1 MDYIGK
7 KYKDAQLIAE
17 KIIMLKK
24 GNCLDQVG
32 SSNLRLDCNS
42 YVPIITKWFRLD
54 GFRMNSD
61 KASTMNHIRNAVS
74 GWIRGTTGTGSDAAY
89 AILRQNSYTSVF
101 YGSNCNETDAIFRS
115 NVSECSIQSADF
127 SNLTFEVN
135 GLFTGTLSSLG
146 TADALIS
153 SSVQDFYVE
162 CVFTPVADSDVCKI
176 IENNKKYVNILDDYK
191 SFQRNYGNLSK
202 RTETI
207 PVASVIQAVDVLK
220 EEIEYLECNMG
231 RGFVR
236 AMVRYGTKTERDFN
250 TISSIINSGFTHENG
265 KGVEPVRM
273 FRLEGK
279 CSNMKDYLMVPYARI
294 NNADF
299 VGNVH
304 SLSLQH
310 NDCITSFCTPS
321 LLSCDG
327 YYVKNY
333 SVDEDS
339 VEDFTVPESIKG
351 ESIRIGN
358 IFNSQEYVMIPISE
372 MIKHSFIT
380 GSTGTGK
387 TTTVKAILCE
397 LYEKGIPFT
406 VIEAAKKEYFTLFE
420 KIPELQVYTPGTDG
434 RALLINPLQ
443 PEDGVLIEN
452 HVSAVVRAL
461 LASTGGEHP
470 IPEAFNGLLKQTY
483 NEFGWEY
490 GMLAYTD
497 EYKPFPTFADVLKN
511 VDRYI
516 ENHAKY
522 GAEVRQNLTAA
533 LNIRTETMNDGAL
546 GHLFSDS
553 FGLMSEDLL
562 GKPCIIELSDFS
574 EESVTFLMNILLFRF
589 QCYLSKK
596 TESSELRRVIVV
608 EEAHNVFKKTISEDN
623 GRALSNNYFD
633 KMLAE
638 IRSSGT
644 GLLISDQ
651 RPSILS
657 EAIMENT
664 AIKIV
669 HGLDTDNRDYVG
681 HAINMSDFQ
690 IKKIGEFNHGECL
703 VSIRG
708 KYGVQHAQIKQ
719 IKGTEGKINPAC
731 HICASRFRCKSA
743 AVTQMIESMD
753 EKLIDFHV
761 KRIMSNPYNPGI
773 LERNIT
779 DMLKGLNV
787 MASDGTKI
795 CFVGNIIQRYSNSSV
810 QEKRIITNTYYRY
823 LKGGVHNG
831 RN

>member
-7 KYKDAQLIAE
+7 KYKDAQLMAE
-17 KIIMLKK
+17 KIILMKK
-24 GNCLDQVG
+24 GNCLEQMG
-32 SSNLRLDCNS
+32 SSGFRMDSNS
-42 YVPIITKWFRLD
+42 YVPAITKWFRLD

-61 KASTMNHIRNAVS
+61 KTSTMEHVRNAVS
-74 GWIRGTTGTGSDAAY
+74 GWIRGTAGIGSDAAY
-89 AILRQNSYTSVF
+89 VIFRQNDNTSVLF
-101 YGSNCNETDAIFRS
+101 GSNCSETDAIFKS
-115 NVSECSIQSADF
+115 NISECSIRPGDF
-127 SNLTFEVN
+127 SNLTFEIN
-135 GLFTGTLSSLG
+135 GLFTGTLSSMG

-153 SSVQDFYVE
+153 SSTQDFYVS
-162 CVFTPVADSDVCKI
+162 CFFTPIADSDVREI
-176 IENNKKYVNILDDYK
+176 IVNNRKYVNILNEYK
-191 SFQRNYGNLSK
+191 SFQRNYGNSSR

-207 PVASVIQAVDVLK
+207 PVPCVIQALDILK
-220 EEIEYLECNMG
+220 EETEYLENNIG

-236 AMVRYGTKTERDFN
+236 AMVRYGTKTERDFH

-265 KGVEPVRM
+265 KEFEPVRR
-273 FRLEGK
+273 FRLEGV
-279 CSNMKDYLMVPYARI
+279 CSNVRDYLTVPYARI

-310 NDCITSFCTPS
+310 NGCIASFCTPS

-339 VEDFTVPESIKG
+339 VEDFTVPERIKG
-351 ESIRIGN
+351 ESIKIGN
-358 IFNSQEYVMIPISE
+358 ILNSHEYAMIPVTE

-387 TTTVKAILCE
+387 TTTVKTILCE

-406 VIEAAKKEYFTLFE
+406 VIEAAKKEYFTLI
-420 KIPELQVYTPGTDG
+420 KKVPELQVYTPGTDG
-434 RALLINPLQ
+434 RELLVNPLQ

-483 NEFGWEY
+483 KEFGWEY

-497 EYKPFPTFADVLKN
+497 EYKPFPTFADVLRN

-516 ENHAKY
+516 EKHAKY

-533 LNIRTETMNDGAL
+533 LTLRTETMNEGAL
-546 GHLFSDS
+546 GHLFSNH

-562 GKPCIIELSDFS
+562 GTPSIIELSDFS
-574 EESVTFLMNILLFRF
+574 EESVAFLMNILLFRF
-589 QCYLSKK
+589 QCYLSRKP
-596 TESSELRRVIVV
+596 ESSELRRVIVV

-644 GLLISDQ
+644 GLIISDQ
-651 RPSILS
+651 RPGILS

-669 HGLDTDNRDYVG
+669 HSLDADNRDYAG

-690 IKKIGEFNHGECL
+690 IKKIGEFVHGECL
-703 VSIRG
+703 ISIRG
-708 KYGVQHAQIKQ
+708 KYSVQHAHIKQ
-719 IKGTEGKINPAC
+719 TKETEGNFNPAC
-731 HICASRFRCKSA
+731 HICANRFRCKHA
-743 AVTQMIESMD
+743 AVSQMIESMD
-753 EKLIDFHV
+753 EELLDFHV
-761 KRIMSNPYNPGI
+761 KKITSNPYNPGV

-795 CFVGNIIQRYSNSSV
+795 CFVGKIIQQYSNSSE
-810 QEKRIITNTYYRY
+810 QEQRIIINTYYNY
-823 LKGGVHNG
+823 LKRRGT
-831 RN
+831 